1 MLELAKGTQLAE
13 RYTLDRKLGDGGEAQ
28 TWLAKD
34 RLTGTRVA
42 LKIVAGNPAAVARL
56 RAEWQTNI
64 RLMHAH
70 IARAFEFHDEADGA
84 FYSQQY
90 VEGADLGAVA
100 GKSPELILA
109 PIGLIA
115 DALRY
120 AHAKGVVHRDI
131 KASNIL
137 LDRNGAPY
145 LSDFGVASAIGEP
158 GDGGSLIAQSPQ
170 SLSGETAQAADD
182 IFALGGLIYE
192 LISGQSPYSSSDTAA
207 DISGLVPE
215 ALASLDGSPLPE
227 ALQIL
232 VASMLDKVASNRP
245 TAEQVAGRLKQAG
258 YPPGLAKIKLAVGTA
273 VQDET
278 VQTVQSVH
286 PARPTATPAQQ
297 EHAPSVTSG
306 VSGRTLGIALAAS
319 LVLLLAVVFLLPKAV
334 VTDKEAATARPAT
347 TTADALREDREDSA
361 DKDVAADEDVPRDDE
376 SLLGERRETRDY
388 VAESRGI
395 DDEEILFNENEADY
409 SGLDETGRARFNAE
423 MILGELLSNLETLEQ
438 RGVQRWAGQQFLRA
452 KELYKQGDASYL
464 ERDYIAAQD
473 QYLEAIDILEP
484 LFDRIEP
491 EFQKALSGA
500 KAAFDAEDWVEALRL
515 YELAIAITAN
525 DPEAR
530 AGYERAKNIEAV
542 MRLVEQGLDFEEELE
557 LEAAEANFRQA
568 AELDPLWQPAIDGLA
583 RVQRTRLEMEFD
595 QRMSEGLDS
604 LASGDYPSARAAF
617 RMAQKLIPESPEP
630 ADGLLQVDQG
640 LRLDSIVVLE
650 QEAIALEQDEHWEAA
665 ATTYEEIL
673 KIDANLSF
681 AIDGLSHARDMTELH
696 RRLDQFIADPDKLS
710 APSVMQKAT
719 MLVVDI
725 TRMPEIGSRLAKQ
738 RDELSRLLKRAVTP
752 VQVALISDNLT
763 SVSVYRV
770 GNLGN
775 FTNKQ
780 LSLRPG
786 NYVAVGIRPGFRDV
800 RREFRVAPE
809 LEMSP
814 IDVRCEEQI

>member
-1 MLELAKGTQLAE
+1 MLELVKGTQLAE
-13 RYTLDRKLGDGGEAQ
+13 RYTLDRKLGVGGEAQ

-42 LKIVAGNPAAVARL
+42 LKIVAGGSAAVARL

-70 IARAFEFHDEADGA
+70 IARAFEFHVEADGA

-90 VEGADLGAVA
+90 VEGADLSAVA
-100 GKSPELILA
+100 GQSPELILA

-145 LSDFGVASAIGEP
+145 LSDFGVASAIGEARE
-158 GDGGSLIAQSPQ
+158 GGSLIAQSPQ
-170 SLSGETAQAADD
+170 SLSGEAAQTADD
-182 IFALGGLIYE
+182 VFALGGLIYE

-207 DISGLVPE
+207 DISGLVPD
-215 ALASLDGSPLPE
+215 ALASMDGSPLPE

-232 VASMLDKVASNRP
+232 VATMLDKDASKRP
-245 TAEQVAGRLKQAG
+245 TAEQVADRLKEAG
-258 YPPGLAKIKLAVGTA
+258 YPPGLAKIKLAAGTA
-273 VQDET
+273 VQDEP

-286 PARPTATPAQQ
+286 PARPTATPSQQ
-297 EHAPSVTSG
+297 EGPASGTTG

-334 VTDKEAATARPAT
+334 VTDKEAAAVRPAMT
-347 TTADALREDREDSA
+347 TEDSLREDREDIA
-361 DKDVAADEDVPRDDE
+361 GEDVSADDE

-388 VAESRGI
+388 VPENRGI

-423 MILGELLSNLETLEQ
+423 MTLGELLSNLETLEQ
-438 RGVQRWAGQQFLRA
+438 RGVQRWAGQPFLAA
-452 KELYKQGDASYL
+452 KELYKQGDESYL

-473 QYLEAIDILEP
+473 QYLEAIAILEP

-500 KAAFDAEDWVEALRL
+500 KAAFDAEDWVEALRF

-530 AGYERAKNIEAV
+530 TGYERAKNIEAV

-557 LEAAEANFRQA
+557 LAAAEANFRQA

-595 QRMSEGLDS
+595 QRMSEGLDA

-640 LRLDSIVVLE
+640 LRLDNIVVLE
-650 QEAIALEQDEHWEAA
+650 QEAMALEQDEHWEAA

-681 AIDGLSHARDMTELH
+681 AIDGLSRAREMTELH

-719 MLVVDI
+719 LLVVEI

-786 NYVAVGIRPGFRDV
+786 TYVAVGIRPGFRDV